1 MQEFIKA
8 DIFFFITS
16 IAVVIAT
23 IGIVIVFYYVIVILR
38 DVREVTK
45 RVDEGT
51 KAFSE
56 DFSALRGNLKR
67 EGFMWGHLF
76 SFLKKHARWFMK
88 KPRGK
93 RTNTTDAEQKPNT
106 D

>member
-1 MQEFIKA
+1 MQEFMKA

-23 IGIVIVFYYVIVILR
+23 IGIVIIFYYVVGILR

-56 DFSALRGNLKR
+56 DVSALRENFKR
-67 EGFMWGHLF
+67 EGFMWGHIF
-76 SFLKKHARWFMK
+76 AFLKKHSRWFIK
-88 KPRGK
+88 KPQSRRGSAS
-93 RTNTTDAEQKPNT
+93 DAGQTPDT
-106 D
+106 H

>member
-1 MQEFIKA
+1 MKA

-23 IGIVIVFYYVIVILR
+23 IGLAVIFYYVVVILR

-51 KAFSE
+51 KALAE
-56 DFSALRGNLKR
+56 DFSALRGNFKR
-67 EGFMWGHLF
+67 EGFMWGPIF
-76 SFLKKHARWFMK
+76 AFLKKHSRWFVK
-88 KPRGK
+88 KPRSRRG
-93 RTNTTDAEQKPNT
+93 NTDDMEQKPET
-106 D
+106 H